1 MFELADGAILR
12 HHSEKRIKEWTN
24 QFEEVEYK
32 KVEYVTMNGNRSNG
46 LVYVGKIR

>member
-1 MFELADGAILR
+1 MH
-12 HHSEKRIKEWTN
+12 HHSEERIKEWMN